1 MRASTLTI
9 AAFSAAL
16 TSALPTAQQNLT
28 NFLLVTTTSCEPA
41 SNSSLLPNVNA
52 TSLFEPDNTGDEL
65 YQLRLILPG
74 YNTLPKFNLSDSTL
88 HTDAYGP
95 VGFKEYEYN
104 STKVEVGQTL
114 NFDPT
119 PEGSGNLALRD
130 GFLLT
135 VNGDSE
141 GWTVCEGDLD
151 QAVIFWKGNGTN
163 CEKRYI
169 QAVTTAPY

>member
-1 MRASTLTI
+1 MRAITLTT
-9 AAFSAAL
+9 AALSAAL
-16 TSALPTAQQNLT
+16 TTAVPIAQQNLT

-52 TSLFEPDNTGDEL
+52 TSLFDPDNTDDEL

-74 YNTLPKFNLSDSTL
+74 YNSLPKFNLSDSTL
-88 HTDAYGP
+88 HTYAYGP

-119 PEGSGNLALRD
+119 PEGSGNVALKD
-130 GFLLT
+130 DYLLT
-135 VNGDSE
+135 VNGDAE
-141 GWTVCEGDLD
+141 GWTVCEGDLN
-151 QAVIFWKGNGTN
+151 QAVIFWKGNGTK